1 MENKSFEVLM
11 NELEELVVSLESGET
26 RLEEALTLYKNGIG
40 IIELLSKKLDDARK
54 QIETVGENSKKDKNN
69 E

>member
-11 NELEELVVSLESGET
+11 KELEELVSSLESGET
-26 RLEEALTLYKNGIG
+26 KLEDALKLYKEGIG
-40 IIELLSKKLDDARK
+40 IVDILGKRLNDARK
-54 QIETVGENSKKDKNN
+54 QIETVGAVDSGEQTN

>member
-11 NELEELVVSLESGET
+11 KELEELVASLESGET
-26 RLEEALTLYKNGIG
+26 RLEEALILYKNGIG
-40 IIELLSKKLDDARK
+40 IIELLSKKLNDARK
-54 QIETVGENSKKDKNN
+54 QIETVGENPKKDESN